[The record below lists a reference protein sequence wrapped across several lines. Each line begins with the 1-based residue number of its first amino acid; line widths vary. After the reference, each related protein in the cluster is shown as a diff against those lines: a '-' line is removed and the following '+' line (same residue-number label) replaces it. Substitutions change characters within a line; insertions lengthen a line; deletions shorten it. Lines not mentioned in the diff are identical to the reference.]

1 MQLHII
7 GFQVTV
13 QYPDRAVKFKCN
25 ISLSWLGTCSNKGWG
40 YFLLNLAD
48 FLPKG
53 CCLTAIF
60 VKYTKGYLEKL
71 FSLRSGISTSGNDN
85 TTQNTQLPKW
95 ILSLITFLLL
105 TQLLNG
111 VLSLAYPNFLA
122 ITDRKTDTHYGI

>member
-7 GFQVTV
+7 GLQVTV
-13 QYPDRAVKFKCN
+13 QYLDRAVKFKCN
-25 ISLSWLGTCSNKGWG
+25 ISLSWLGTYSNKGCG

-60 VKYTKGYLEKL
+60 VKYILEDTLKMVFAAFRHLNSWQWQYYSKYAVTKMDSERDYLS
-71 FSLRSGISTSGNDN
+71 SLDTIIEQCIKS
-85 TTQNTQLPKW
+85 
-95 ILSLITFLLL
+95 
-105 TQLLNG
+105 
-111 VLSLAYPNFLA
+111 NFLA